1 MRRTK
6 SDTDNKHMTVSF
18 PCSKRSFAPARQKI
32 NKFARDHGFGKESED
47 VALAVQEALKNIMQH
62 ACPADGKMRLSIE
75 SNGERLII
83 EVSDTGGGFDI
94 EAIEKANPEPMGVHG
109 RGIQLIKGLMDRVR
123 ITSDSEG
130 TVVHMEK
137 DRSSHLT

>member
-1 MRRTK
+1 
-6 SDTDNKHMTVSF
+6 
-18 PCSKRSFAPARQKI
+18 
-32 NKFARDHGFGKESED
+32 
-47 VALAVQEALKNIMQH
+47 VA
-62 ACPADGKMRLSIE
+62 
-75 SNGERLII
+75 
-83 EVSDTGGGFDI
+83 
-94 EAIEKANPEPMGVHG
+94 EKANPEPMGVHG